1 MLVQAIEALI
11 GRWKQN
17 TAPFEWTKHEVHQHS
32 NSGHCLKKT
41 TIFSVFI
48 LPLDDNSLKRSYVM
62 KRRCSLQTGAVAQKL
77 ARLLVFLSFVC
88 SAADVAFADGTGTL
102 ESFTGPLRNGLNL
115 IMVFGFIAGCVM
127 VMTGF
132 LNAKRDESWK
142 MTVIY
147 GIGVAGAV
155 ALMKAL
161 FAMFGGTASNAV
173 TGF

>member
-1 MLVQAIEALI
+1 MSRRSFSCDR
-11 GRWKQN
+11 RWKDWSI
-17 TAPFEWTKHEVHQHS
+17 PGKL
-32 NSGHCLKKT
+32 SGMHRPLSRSLIERLRRLT
-41 TIFSVFI
+41 T
-48 LPLDDNSLKRSYVM
+48 PLL
-62 KRRCSLQTGAVAQKL
+62 L
-77 ARLLVFLSFVC
+77 AAL
-88 SAADVAFADGTGTL
+88 
-102 ESFTGPLRNGLNL
+102 
-115 IMVFGFIAGCVM
+115 FGFIAGCVM

-161 FAMFGGTASNAV
+161 FAMFGGAASSAV

>member
-1 MLVQAIEALI
+1 MNNSIKI
-11 GRWKQN
+11 G
-17 TAPFEWTKHEVHQHS
+17 
-32 NSGHCLKKT
+32 
-41 TIFSVFI
+41 
-48 LPLDDNSLKRSYVM
+48 YVM
-62 KRRCSLQTGAVAQKL
+62 KRRCSFKTSLVAR
-77 ARLLVFLSFVC
+77 RLGRTLVVLSFVC
-88 SAADVAFADGTGTL
+88 LGINAAFADGTGSL

>member
-1 MLVQAIEALI
+1 
-11 GRWKQN
+11 
-17 TAPFEWTKHEVHQHS
+17 
-32 NSGHCLKKT
+32 
-41 TIFSVFI
+41 
-48 LPLDDNSLKRSYVM
+48 M
-62 KRRCSLQTGAVAQKL
+62 KRRCLIQAGFGSQKTR
-77 ARLLVFLSFVC
+77 RLLAILLSVWFGG
-88 SAADVAFADGTGTL
+88 DVAFADGTGSL

-161 FAMFGGTASNAV
+161 FAMFGGAAGNAV

>member
-1 MLVQAIEALI
+1 MKRGTPTRPLPVVIGWQRVLLLAMLV
-11 GRWKQN
+11 W
-17 TAPFEWTKHEVHQHS
+17 
-32 NSGHCLKKT
+32 
-41 TIFSVFI
+41 
-48 LPLDDNSLKRSYVM
+48 
-62 KRRCSLQTGAVAQKL
+62 AVDA
-77 ARLLVFLSFVC
+77 
-88 SAADVAFADGTGTL
+88 AFADGTGSL
-102 ESFTGPLRNGLNL
+102 DSFTGPLKNGLNL

-132 LNAKRDESWK
+132 LNAKRDENWK

-161 FAMFGGTASNAV
+161 FAMFGGAAGSAV

>member
-1 MLVQAIEALI
+1 MKQGIPSRQLRAAIGWRRVSVLAMLL
-11 GRWKQN
+11 
-17 TAPFEWTKHEVHQHS
+17 
-32 NSGHCLKKT
+32 
-41 TIFSVFI
+41 
-48 LPLDDNSLKRSYVM
+48 
-62 KRRCSLQTGAVAQKL
+62 
-77 ARLLVFLSFVC
+77 C
-88 SAADVAFADGTGTL
+88 SADAAFADGAGSL

-115 IMVFGFIAGCVM
+115 IMIFGFIAGCVM

-132 LNAKRDESWK
+132 LNAKRDENWK

-161 FAMFGGTASNAV
+161 FAMFGGAAGSAV

>member
-1 MLVQAIEALI
+1 MNNLI
-11 GRWKQN
+11 
-17 TAPFEWTKHEVHQHS
+17 
-32 NSGHCLKKT
+32 
-41 TIFSVFI
+41 
-48 LPLDDNSLKRSYVM
+48 KRSYFM
-62 KRRCSLQTGAVAQKL
+62 KRRCSLQTSAVSQKF
-77 ARLLVFLSFVC
+77 ARPLVFLFLVC
-88 SAADVAFADGTGTL
+88 FAADVAFADGTGTGSL

-127 VMTGF
+127 VLTGF

-161 FAMFGGTASNAV
+161 FAMFGGSASNAV